1 MLEKE
6 GHRKKIILASASPR
20 RKEILEMLKLDFEVL
35 LPSSFEEKENGDFL
49 EVITYNSVNKA
60 KIVYEY
66 LKTGPARISGN
77 KSKDGYLIAGFDT
90 IVSFNNRSY
99 GKPAS
104 QEEAYRFIKLFS
116 GKAHDVVT
124 GVCIF
129 DSRSGRYI
137 TGNETTR
144 VIFRDLKDTEIK
156 EYISREHT
164 LDKAGG
170 YNINGFG
177 AILVEKIS
185 GCFYNIAGLPIFR
198 FISLLEEF
206 KYKVLS

>member
-1 MLEKE
+1 
-6 GHRKKIILASASPR
+6 
-20 RKEILEMLKLDFEVL
+20 MLKFDFEVL
-35 LPSSFEEKENGDFL
+35 LPSNFEEKKNGDLL

-60 KIVYEY
+60 KTVYEY

-104 QEEAYRFIKLFS
+104 QEEAYSFIKLFS

-156 EYISREHT
+156 EYISREHI